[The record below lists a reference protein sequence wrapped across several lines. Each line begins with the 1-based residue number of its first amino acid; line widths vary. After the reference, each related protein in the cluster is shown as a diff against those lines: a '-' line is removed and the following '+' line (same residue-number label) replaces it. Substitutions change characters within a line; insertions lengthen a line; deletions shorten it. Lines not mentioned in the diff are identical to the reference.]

1 MKRLLGLMIWCS
13 IILFVV
19 GCGQND
25 ALLPTAVLQPIEQ
38 ILPTQSPTSLPATV
52 IPTQT
57 AVFTP
62 TATAFSIT
70 PTVTVTTQPRQVET
84 KLKITSPT
92 AGADLI
98 VGEPIMISGEAAP
111 LPAAAQDVLI
121 RILAVG
127 GTELVRETAVIQAD
141 GTWSLTTTIPPQV
154 IGSVQLMAQLE
165 SSPNAV
171 AVQLNLLPN
180 EEGTSLTLNHPANG
194 GKVVAGYAVLFDGF
208 VSQPISDTVTMAI
221 QTADCT
227 ESHTSSSINL
237 QNGRWQGWSVLRPTT
252 AAGAGCAITFTGER
266 GTESARE
273 VRMPVTILDEF
284 DPQAQSLQLGNVG
297 EQVVTAGTTAY
308 FFGVAI
314 QAPNNE
320 VRVQIVADDGGESNV
335 SIVEETAVV
344 NSFGLWESNL
354 EIPLETAA
362 QQALLILAMGEDD
375 TYYEVRQTIFIQTN
389 NNQNE

>member
-1 MKRLLGLMIWCS
+1 MKRFGTLLAWFGFL
-13 IILFVV
+13 ILIV

-25 ALLPTAVLQPIEQ
+25 GILPTTVLQPIEQ
-38 ILPTQSPTSLPATV
+38 ILPTQSPTSLPPTV
-52 IPTQT
+52 QPTST

-62 TATAFSIT
+62 TATTILIT
-70 PTVTVTTQPRQVET
+70 PTVTVTTQPRQGET

-98 VGEPIMISGEAAP
+98 VGEPITISGEAAP
-111 LPAAAQDVLI
+111 LPASAQDVLI
-121 RILAVG
+121 RLFAVG
-127 GTELVRETAVIQAD
+127 GEELVRETAVIQPD
-141 GTWSLTTTIPPQV
+141 GTWSLTTTIPPQI

-171 AVQLNLLPN
+171 AVQLNLVPN
-180 EEGTSLTLNHPANG
+180 EEGTALEMNRPANG

-227 ESHTSSSINL
+227 ESHTSNSITL
-237 QNGRWQGWSVLRPTT
+237 QNGRWQGWSVLQPTT
-252 AAGAGCAITFTGER
+252 KAGAGCAIAFTGER

-273 VRMPVTILDEF
+273 VRMPITILDEF
-284 DPQAQSLQLGNVG
+284 DPQAQGLQLGNVG
-297 EQVVTAGTTAY
+297 EQVVTAGTAAY

-320 VRVQIVADDGGESNV
+320 VQVQIVPDDGGASNAP
-335 SIVEETAVV
+335 IVQETAVV

-375 TYYEVRQTIFIQTN
+375 TYHEVRQTIFIQGS